1 MAGSLNAGFS
11 NNINVIQIRTSG
23 SSMQRVTDRAIDI
36 DGDGDVE
43 TVTFNPGTPFPGS
56 TNKFEEPP
64 TVTAPAGTARS
75 VIDTTVEPDGG
86 VDVTGTFYTEG
97 NE

>member
-11 NNINVIQIRTSG
+11 NNINIIQIRTSG

-36 DGDGDVE
+36 DDDGDVE
-43 TVTFNPGTPFPGS
+43 TVTFNPGTLFAGS
-56 TNKFEEPP
+56 TNKFSEPP

-75 VIDTTVEPDGG
+75 VIDTTAEPDGG
-86 VDVTGTFYTEG
+86 VDVTGIFYTEG